1 MYFLNNIPL
10 YINIHILYQ
19 YYIKILPS
27 LIYFIALSHLTCIR
41 ICAAMFTTVPSILQV
56 YLNDEPLLSYQ
67 PEHLDNQGAFTA
79 AGSSTSGSGVMA
91 GNANG
96 LGGASACTQ
105 KLDK

>member
-1 MYFLNNIPL
+1 
-10 YINIHILYQ
+10 
-19 YYIKILPS
+19 
-27 LIYFIALSHLTCIR
+27 
-41 ICAAMFTTVPSILQV
+41 MFTTVPSILQV

-67 PEHLDNQGAFTA
+67 PENLDNQGAFTA
-79 AGSSTSGSGVMA
+79 GGSSSTGVSGVMA